1 MWSMMAHNFVDFHE
15 IRIKIKFV
23 AIVKIVKI
31 IRSNINRFYYD
42 NRYANYSDM
51 HYMIDSSQQLS
62 GKYGHYAHFTDEWSD
77 SWRKHK

>member
-1 MWSMMAHNFVDFHE
+1 MKYNGSQFYKFHE
-15 IRIKIKFV
+15 IIIQIKLV

-42 NRYANYSDM
+42 YHYADYSDI

-62 GKYGHYAHFTDEWSD
+62 GKYCHYAHFTDEWND
-77 SWRKHK
+77 SGRKHSK